1 MRFQELLNN
10 ARSGLIELSFVNPL
24 INYKKPKS
32 RGIQFEVKDLTGFL
46 DKVMHPG
53 GQIEN
58 LYDSNTVTTAVTP
71 EILTKASKT
80 IEDAKLH
87 IEEKGVNVLFLSA
100 LYLKWKESASSEL
113 LNEAPLLLIPVKL
126 SVKDQAIKVE
136 NNEEDV
142 QENFALAE
150 KFKGTLGDLPTIG
163 DGETINEFIQKIK
176 SFCQS
181 HDGWSLDENKII
193 IDIFKTQKYL
203 IYEDLKY
210 ENWVDE
216 NTPEGVLP
224 ELIRNAVEQKL
235 FGESIS
241 EITSDQIDKLEPNS
255 DPMLIRDAD
264 LTQLQSVLRARNNS
278 SFIIQ
283 GPPGTGKSQTI
294 TNLISD
300 SIYLG
305 KKVLFVSE
313 KSTALEVV
321 KDNLT
326 NAGLG
331 DLVLDLHD
339 SNSRKTSVLKGIA
352 SSIDSLKGY
361 KPEKT
366 FPKDEYYAL
375 KERIYKIR
383 SSLNTHLESNKLLPE
398 AILTGYGDILEVLR
412 LNEVSTSDINKYL
425 EKIFPNGIGWSHV
438 EFLEKRAVLSSYQK
452 LIDRINSVD
461 IDKFSAIPFPS
472 SDLLFDRVKAK
483 KICEEILVHLRDDE
497 GQDIESDVE
506 IAKLCNLSSLSIDQ
520 LETLKLLKIWKT
532 GLLDAKETLN
542 QLREK
547 LSAISHKR
555 LGFDK
560 KILPGTWNYKNSD
573 ITDDYSNLNIGFIN
587 SLFGGSKKFESFAKK
602 YFYPP
607 FSNEKIM
614 PLIRIH
620 KAHEDGI
627 NQIKKSLIEITNE
640 QHSSAVINSF
650 THLEL
655 ELHLD
660 KILLLV
666 DTFSLN
672 PKLRAYLTPQNEDF
686 FCQYIDRLISTSMV
700 SGDAAT
706 EEVNALFKSLSD
718 LFGENGKDAIQVP
731 NSKKII
737 TTIAYLLNNFDDWRD
752 IGQAKVEIFNQKLFD
767 IAAQDFVAPLNL
779 LDYLYYSNLY
789 IKLSTSFPELSELTG
804 DSLEELR
811 ERFLELDKLRKV
823 DSRQSI
829 LLRQQELLLSAL
841 NSHSDG
847 MVLLKREMNK
857 KRNVLS
863 VRKILHNCFDELT
876 SIKPIFM
883 LSPLTVSTFIP
894 TKMHAFDLVI
904 FDEAS
909 QVKPADAIGAV
920 LRGKNCII
928 VGDRKQLPPTRM
940 FDSDSGDDLS
950 YVDSFDKDPDALAN
964 SSLKDIESIL
974 DFASSL
980 NMPEMRLNWHYR
992 SKFSSLIAVSNKE
1005 FYQNDLIVFPD
1016 ARAPSEN
1023 EGLVFTYVS
1032 NGNYDRSDTRKNTN
1046 EADVVVKEVI
1056 QHFKNNFDKS
1066 LGVVTF
1072 SVAQKEAIQER
1083 LFHSEEARSLRD
1095 QFNKIH
1101 EKEPFFIKNLETVQG
1116 DERDCIFISI
1126 GYGKAANSISNAI
1139 SFGPLNQ
1146 SGGERRLNVLIS
1158 RAKYLCRVFSSL
1170 HYHEIDTES
1179 SKNNG
1184 VLCLK
1189 TFLKYAET
1197 KNLDLPITTGG
1208 DYDSEFERSVAQSIK
1223 SLGFEVDCQVGSS
1236 GFKID
1241 LAVKDPKFP
1250 GRYLLG
1256 IECDGAT
1263 YHSSLTARERDR
1275 LRQEILE
1282 SRGWVIHRIWSTDWF
1297 RNKNREISKI
1307 KSRLLEMIEG
1317 EYAI

>member
-1 MRFQELLNN
+1 MTFQDLLNN
-10 ARSGLIELSFVNPL
+10 ARNGLIELSFANPL
-24 INYKKPKS
+24 ISYKKPKS
-32 RGIQFEVKDLTGFL
+32 RGIQFNVEDPIGFL
-46 DKVMHPG
+46 DKVMLPG

-58 LYDSNTVTTAVTP
+58 LYGSGYVTTAVTADVF
-71 EILTKASKT
+71 TKASKT

-100 LYLKWKESASSEL
+100 LYLKWKENAASEL
-113 LNEAPLLLIPVKL
+113 FNEAPLLLIPVKL
-126 SVKDQAIKVE
+126 SVKDLVIRVE
-136 NNEEDV
+136 NNEEDI

-150 KFKGTLGDLPTIG
+150 KLKGTLGDLPKFEES
-163 DGETINEFIQKIK
+163 ETLNEFIEKIK
-176 SFCQS
+176 SFCRS
-181 HDGWSLDENKII
+181 FDEWSLDENKII

-203 IYEDLKY
+203 IYEDLKH

-216 NTPEGVLP
+216 GSSTEQLP

-235 FGESIS
+235 FGESNG
-241 EITSDQIDKLEPNS
+241 EITSDDIDRLEPVC

-264 LTQLQSVLRARNNS
+264 LTQLQSVLKSRGNS

-326 NAGLG
+326 DAGLG

-339 SNSRKTSVLKGIA
+339 SNSRKTNVLRDIA
-352 SSIDSLKGY
+352 SSIDRLKSY
-361 KPEKT
+361 QPDT
-366 FPKDEYYAL
+366 SFPGGEYYTL
-375 KERIYKIR
+375 KEQIYKIR
-383 SSLNTHLESNKLLPE
+383 CSLNSPLGSTKLLPE
-398 AILTGYGDILEVLR
+398 AILIGYGNILEILR
-412 LNEVSTSDINKYL
+412 LSEISTSDLNTYL
-425 EKIFPNGIGWSHV
+425 EKISAHNFEWSHAD
-438 EFLEKRAVLSSYQK
+438 FLRKRAALNSYLK
-452 LIDRINSVD
+452 LIDGLDGVD
-461 IDKFSAIPFPS
+461 IEKFNAVPFPA
-472 SDLLFDRVKAK
+472 SDLMFDRVKAK
-483 KICEEILVHLRDDE
+483 KICKQIVELLSGDQNQEIKA
-497 GQDIESDVE
+497 DIEF
-506 IAKLCNLSSLSIDQ
+506 AKLCNLSSLSVDQ
-520 LETLKLLKIWKT
+520 LESLKSLKIWNT
-532 GLLDAKETLN
+532 GFLDCSDTLN
-542 QLREK
+542 EIREK
-547 LSAISHKR
+547 LSSISQKR
-555 LGFDK
+555 LEFAK
-560 KILPGTWNYKNSD
+560 KILPSTWSHKNST
-573 ITDDYSNLNIGFIN
+573 IIDDHANISAGLLN
-587 SLFGGSKKFESFAKK
+587 SLLGGSKKFESFAKK

-614 PLIRIH
+614 PLVRIH
-620 KAHEDGI
+620 KSHEDGI
-627 NQIKKSLIEITNE
+627 NQIKKSLIQFANDQNFASEISLLDPE
-640 QHSSAVINSF
+640 
-650 THLEL
+650 EL
-655 ELHLD
+655 ED
-660 KILLLV
+660 YVEKIIFLV
-666 DTFSLN
+666 NIFSAY
-672 PKLRAYLTPQNEDF
+672 PKLKAYLNSHPEDAF
-686 FCQYIDRLISTSMV
+686 LKYIERLIVASKES
-700 SGDAAT
+700 SDPAAK
-706 EEVNALFKSLSD
+706 EVNTLFISLSE
-718 LFGENGKDAIQVP
+718 LFGENGREIIHAK
-731 NSKKII
+731 NSNKII
-737 TTIAYLLNNFDDWRD
+737 SSLMYLLDNFDNWRD
-752 IGQAKVEIFNQKLFD
+752 LGQAKAEIYKENLVEITE
-767 IAAQDFVAPLNL
+767 QDLVPPLNL
-779 LDYLYYSNLY
+779 IDYLYYKSIYEKLLASNPG
-789 IKLSTSFPELSELTG
+789 LSDLNGS
-804 DSLEELR
+804 SLESLR
-811 ERFLELDKLRKV
+811 ERFLELDKLRKLE
-823 DSRQSI
+823 SKQSI
-829 LLRQQELLLSAL
+829 LLRQQEILL
-841 NSHSDG
+841 NSLSSQSDG

-863 VRKILHNCFDELT
+863 VRKLVHNCFEELS
-876 SIKPIFM
+876 SIKPVFM

-894 TKMHAFDLVI
+894 KKMHSFDLVI

-909 QVKPADAIGAV
+909 QVKPADAIGAI
-920 LRGKNCII
+920 LRGTNCII

-950 YVDSFDKDPDALAN
+950 YVDSFDKDIDPLAN

-1023 EGLVFTYVS
+1023 EGLVYTYIP

-1046 EADVVVKEVI
+1046 EADVVVKEI
-1056 QHFKNNFDKS
+1056 IEHFRSNPTKS

-1072 SVAQKEAIQER
+1072 SVAQKEAIEER
-1083 LFHSEEARSLRD
+1083 LFHTEEARRLKD
-1095 QFNKIH
+1095 EFNRNH

-1126 GYGKAANSISNAI
+1126 GYGRAANSISNAI

-1197 KNLDLPITTGG
+1197 KNLDVPIVTGG
-1208 DYDSEFERSVAQSIK
+1208 DYDSEFERSVANSIK
-1223 SLGFEVDCQVGSS
+1223 SLGFEVDCQVGSL

-1241 LAVKDPKFP
+1241 LAVKDPKHP
-1250 GRYLLG
+1250 GRYLFG

-1297 RNKNREISKI
+1297 SNKNREINKI
-1307 KSRLLEMIEG
+1307 KSRIIEMSEG
-1317 EYAI
+1317 EYVV

>member
-1 MRFQELLNN
+1 MTFKELLNN
-10 ARSGLIELSFVNPL
+10 ARNGLIELSFANPL
-24 INYKKPKS
+24 LSYKKPKS
-32 RGIQFEVKDLTGFL
+32 RGIQFDVHDPISFL
-46 DKVMHPG
+46 DKIMHSG

-58 LYDSNTVTTAVTP
+58 LYGSELVTTEVTP
-71 EILTKASKT
+71 DIFSKATKT
-80 IEDAKLH
+80 IADAKLH

-100 LYLKWKESASSEL
+100 LHLRWKESTASEL

-126 SVKDQAIKVE
+126 TVKDQIIKVE

-150 KFKGTLGDLPTIG
+150 KLKGTLGDLPRLE
-163 DGETINEFIQKIK
+163 DGESISEFIQKIK
-176 SFCQS
+176 LFCEP
-181 HDGWSLDENKII
+181 HHEWSLNENKII

-203 IYEDLKY
+203 IYEDLKH

-216 NTPEGVLP
+216 DNVSEPLP
-224 ELIRNAVEQKL
+224 ELLRNAVDQKL
-235 FGESIS
+235 FGESIG
-241 EITSDQIDKLEPNS
+241 EITSDEIDKLEPVY

-264 LTQLQSVLRARNNS
+264 LTQLQSVLKSRNNS

-321 KDNLT
+321 KDNLAD
-326 NAGLG
+326 AGLG

-339 SNSRKTSVLKGIA
+339 SNSRKTNVLKDIA
-352 SSIDSLKGY
+352 SSIEKLKNY
-361 KPEKT
+361 QPEIS
-366 FPKDEYYAL
+366 FPKDEYYEL

-383 SSLNTHLESNKLLPE
+383 CSLNTPLQPYKLLPE
-398 AILTGYGDILEVLR
+398 AILISYGNILETLR
-412 LNEVSTSDINKYL
+412 LNEVSTSDLNKYL
-425 EKIFPNGIGWSHV
+425 EKKFTNVVEWSHT
-438 EFLEKRAVLSSYQK
+438 EFLKKRSILSSYQK
-452 LIDRINSVD
+452 LLDGLIGVD
-461 IDKFSAIPFPS
+461 IEKLNTISFPP

-483 KICEEILVHLRDDE
+483 QICEELLKLLQCDE
-497 GQDIESDVE
+497 NQDIEADLEFS
-506 IAKLCNLSSLSIDQ
+506 KLCNFSSLSKEQ
-520 LETLKLLKIWKT
+520 LEMLKFLKIWKT
-532 GLLDAKETLN
+532 GLLDAKETLY
-542 QLREK
+542 QASERLTAF
-547 LSAISHKR
+547 SQKR
-555 LGFDK
+555 LEFSK
-560 KILPGTWNYKNSD
+560 KILPSTWSIKNLD
-573 ITDDYSNLNIGFIN
+573 ISNDFSNASSGLVN
-587 SLFGGSKKFESFAKK
+587 SIFGGGKKFESFAKK

-607 FSNEKIM
+607 FTNEKIM

-620 KAHEDGI
+620 KLHEEGI
-627 NQIKKSLIEITNE
+627 SQIKKSLIELTND
-640 QHSSAVINSF
+640 QNFSMVVSSLDP
-650 THLEL
+650 LEL
-655 ELHLD
+655 DLYVQ
-660 KILLLV
+660 KIIHLV
-666 DTFSLN
+666 DIFSLHPELRGYLN
-672 PKLRAYLTPQNEDF
+672 PKNEDL
-686 FCQYIDRLISTSMV
+686 FCQFIDRLIASSTE
-700 SGDAAT
+700 SGIAAK
-706 EEVNALFKSLSD
+706 EVNALFINLSD
-718 LFGENGKDAIQVP
+718 LFGENGKYVMQMQ
-731 NSKKII
+731 NSKKTISTII
-737 TTIAYLLNNFDDWRD
+737 YLLDKFDDWRD
-752 IGQAKVEIFNQKLFD
+752 IGQAKAEIYKQNLVD
-767 IAAQDFVAPLNL
+767 IVQQDFVTPLNL
-779 LDYLYYSNLY
+779 LDYMYYNNLY
-789 IKLSTSFPELSELTG
+789 KKLSTSIPELNELTG
-804 DSLEELR
+804 GSLETLR
-811 ERFLELDKLRKV
+811 ARFFELDALRKH
-823 DSRQSI
+823 DSKQSI
-829 LLRQQELLLSAL
+829 LLRQQEILLNSL

-857 KRNVLS
+857 KRNVFS
-863 VRKILHNCFDELT
+863 VRKILHNCFEELT
-876 SIKPIFM
+876 SIKPVFM

-894 TKMHAFDLVI
+894 KKMRAFDLVI

-909 QVKPADAIGAV
+909 QVKPSDAIGAV
-920 LRGKNCII
+920 LRAANCII

-940 FDSDSGDDLS
+940 FDSDYGDDLS
-950 YVDSFDKDPDALAN
+950 YVDPFDKDLDILAN
-964 SSLKDIESIL
+964 PSLKDIESIL

-1016 ARAPSEN
+1016 AHAPSEN
-1023 EGLVFTYVS
+1023 EGLVFTYIP

-1046 EADVVVKEVI
+1046 EADVIVLEIIK
-1056 QHFKNNFDKS
+1056 HFNCYPNKS

-1072 SVAQKEAIQER
+1072 SVAQKEAIEER
-1083 LFHSEEARSLRD
+1083 LFQTEEARRLRD
-1095 QFNKIH
+1095 EFNKNH
-1101 EKEPFFIKNLETVQG
+1101 DKEPFFIKNLETVQG

-1126 GYGKAANSISNAI
+1126 GYGRSANSISNAI

-1197 KNLDLPITTGG
+1197 GNLDMPIATGA
-1208 DYDSEFERSVAQSIK
+1208 DYDSEFERSVANSIK
-1223 SLGFEVDCQVGSS
+1223 SLGFDVDCQVGSS

-1241 LAVKDPKFP
+1241 LAVKDPKYP

-1297 RNKNREISKI
+1297 RNKDREVEKI
-1307 KSRLLEMIEG
+1307 KSRILEMIEG